1 MSTYKKPLKRSFLI
15 AILIFLILLGILLSL
30 TQYMHY
36 RRMLYKRYEYYIEN
50 VLKYASAGIDKD
62 DLAECMRTGVESEK
76 FRALQTYLDGIR
88 ESFDMHFLYVIVPL
102 NTNETDNIQNV
113 IAAVSAYEYE
123 NLADELVK
131 LNQLTGNSYSPA
143 TAKKYL
149 DAYESGQL
157 SFFEEVS
164 EWGDDYTGL
173 LPLYDSAGNRF
184 AALCMDID
192 ILDIHT
198 QLRQNTVNTIAI
210 IALLGAAFAI
220 AFLWWTGHNVTHPI
234 EQLENSAVRFAST
247 CLEQHDPEA
256 LRMELP
262 SIKTDNEV
270 ESLAKAILKMSEAMR
285 TYLTNFVYAEDE
297 LQRMTILANKDA
309 LTNVRNKNA
318 YDTYIREM
326 EERLKREPFPF
337 AILMVDLNYLKR
349 VNDSYGHEKGD
360 EYIKKCCATLCET
373 FAHSPVFR
381 IGGDEFT
388 VILMG
393 HDYENRAALL
403 QKARALFESSA
414 ADEKAAP
421 WERISIAI
429 GMAEYH
435 AGDSLEELLERA
447 DKNMYREKRRMKIE
461 R

>member
-1 MSTYKKPLKRSFLI
+1 M
-15 AILIFLILLGILLSL
+15 FLILLGLLLSL
-30 TQYMHY
+30 TQYLHY
-36 RRMLYKRYEYYIEN
+36 RRTLYRRYEHYIEN
-50 VLKYASAGIDKD
+50 VLNYAAAGIDTD

-76 FRALQTYLDGIR
+76 FHALQGYLDGIR
-88 ESFDMHFLYVIVPL
+88 DSIDMHFLYVIVPL
-102 NTNETDNIQNV
+102 NTEPTDNIKNV
-113 IAAVSAYEYE
+113 IAAVSQYEYE
-123 NLADELVK
+123 NIPDELVK
-131 LNQLTGNSYSPA
+131 LNQLTGDSYSPA

-149 DAYESGQL
+149 DAYESDQL

-173 LPLYDSAGNRF
+173 LPLHDSAGNRI

-192 ILDIHT
+192 ILDIHRE
-198 QLRQNTVNTIAI
+198 LRENTIKTIAV
-210 IALLGAAFAI
+210 IALLGGLFAA
-220 AFLWWTGHNVTHPI
+220 AFLWWAKRNITQPI

-247 CLEQHDPEA
+247 CLEQDDPEA
-256 LRMELP
+256 LRMDLP
-262 SIKTDNEV
+262 KISTDNEV
-270 ESLAKAILKMSEAMR
+270 ESLSRAILKMSEAMR
-285 TYLTNFVYAEDE
+285 TYLKNFVYAEDE

-318 YDTYIREM
+318 YDAYIRELQ
-326 EERLKREPFPF
+326 ERLRRESFPF

-349 VNDSYGHEKGD
+349 INDAYGHEKGD
-360 EYIKKCCATLCET
+360 EYLKKCCSMLCRI

-388 VILMG
+388 VILIG
-393 HDYENRAALL
+393 QDFENRASLL
-403 QKARALFESSA
+403 SSA
-414 ADEKAAP
+414 REEFEASSVDESVPP

-429 GMAEYH
+429 GMAEYRE
-435 AGDSLEELLERA
+435 GSETIEELLERA